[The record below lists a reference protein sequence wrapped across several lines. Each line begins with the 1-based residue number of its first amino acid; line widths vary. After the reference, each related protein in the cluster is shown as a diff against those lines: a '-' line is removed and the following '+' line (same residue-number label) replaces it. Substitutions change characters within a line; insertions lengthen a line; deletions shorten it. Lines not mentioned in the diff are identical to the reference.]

1 MDESC
6 LTGEPQL
13 MTKNVGDEVF
23 GGTLNY
29 GGLILVR
36 VSRVGA
42 DSTLNQ
48 IISLVEE
55 AQTRKAPI
63 QFFADR
69 VSSVFVPTIIGIS
82 VLVFVIWFVLANTV
96 LPRSWILEND
106 NFLFAFLFSVAV
118 LMIACPCALGLATPT
133 AVMVGTG
140 VGASLGIL
148 IKGAAVFEQVE
159 KKKKL
164 QGYFYFFFLTRFT
177 LQLFV
182 FLTRLGR

>member
-1 MDESC
+1 MLELGTTSVDESC

-13 MTKNVGDEVF
+13 VGKKSGDEVF

-29 GGLILVR
+29 GGLVLVR

-48 IISLVEE
+48 IIALVEE
-55 AQTRKAPI
+55 AQTKKAPI

-69 VSSVFVPTIIGIS
+69 VSAVFVPTIIGIS
-82 VLVFVIWFVLANTV
+82 MAVFLVWFVLASTV
-96 LPRSWILEND
+96 LPRDWVLEND
-106 NFLFAFLFSVAV
+106 NFLFAFLFGVAV

-148 IKGAAVFEQVE
+148 IKV
-159 KKKKL
+159 KKKI
-164 QGYFYFFFLTRFT
+164 T
-177 LQLFV
+177 LWMKV
-182 FLTRLGR
+182 V